1 MKSDAWQRQWDLFHA
16 ARDLSPAERAQFLDR
31 ECGGDPA
38 LRARIDEL
46 LRADA
51 AANEIFPDTTDS
63 VRPRRDAEP
72 PTQIGP
78 FRLLRKIGEGG
89 FAEVWLAEQKAPVA
103 REAAVKLL
111 KPGMDS
117 RRVVARFDAE
127 RDVLARLQ
135 HPGIAHV
142 LDAGLTQTGHPWFA
156 MEFVD
161 GQPITRYCDEHSL
174 PPEER
179 IDLFLSVCAAVQH
192 AHERGII
199 HRDLKPSNVLVTTV
213 DGQPVAKVIDF
224 GIAKAIQNDGVGA
237 TWMTEAGQ
245 LLGTPG
251 YMSPEQLRAEDV
263 DTRSDVYA
271 LGVLL
276 YELLVGVQ
284 PVDTSMVQRAGMVAM
299 IRMLCESDIPRP
311 STKVFDKSAVTESM
325 LERRRL
331 DRDSLRRRLR
341 GDLDWIVARAL
352 DRERGRR
359 YRSPI
364 ALAED
369 LSRHRRHL
377 PVEAGPPSVRYR
389 LGKWV
394 QRNRAAA
401 VALGAIS
408 LSLALGAVWL
418 VRIARAERT
427 LRIETESAAKT
438 SRAVIEFLTRD
449 VLSAADPRQAERPD
463 MTVRDALDRAAD
475 TVDRRFEA
483 EPASRAAVHA
493 ALGNTFGS
501 LGALERALHH
511 LERAADESRRIHG
524 DESLLTESAR
534 NDLAIVYRRMGRY
547 ADAERILKAMLA
559 VREQR
564 LGSTHRETI
573 ATRLNLGSILAQAGR
588 PAEAEPLIRSAVR
601 DFGEVLG
608 DDHGDTMLAR
618 QHHVSALLNLDRKSE
633 AEPLIA
639 RVLEHQIATR
649 GADHPYTIAARS
661 SLAKLRED
669 LGNVDDAE
677 AEYREVVASCER
689 RVGDGHVDTHVARV
703 NLGAL
708 LVRRGRYEAA
718 ESILRSARE
727 RLDTLLPSTHPNL
740 AFAIHSLAK
749 LEIGKDSPEQAEP
762 LFADAAER
770 MNNASNARDARRAEF
785 VLDHARCLVKLGRR
799 EPAIERLHAGLA
811 ACDDLGATAKR
822 VRLAILDEL
831 IALGDDVERWRLERA
846 RAAR

>member
-1 MKSDAWQRQWDLFHA
+1 VREDDWQRQWDLFHA
-16 ARDLSPAERAQFLDR
+16 ARDRLPAERAQFLDR
-31 ECGGDPA
+31 ECMGDPS
-38 LRARIDEL
+38 LRARIDAL
-46 LRADA
+46 LHADA
-51 AANEIFPDTTDS
+51 AARDIFPDVGDS

-72 PTQIGP
+72 PTQVGP

-103 REAAVKLL
+103 REVAVKLL

-117 RRVVARFDAE
+117 RRIVARFDAE

-135 HPGIAHV
+135 HPGIARV
-142 LDAGLTQTGHPWFA
+142 LDAGLTDTGHPWFA
-156 MEFVD
+156 MEYVD
-161 GQPITRYCDEHSL
+161 GHPITQYCDEHSL
-174 PPEER
+174 SPDAR
-179 IDLFLSVCAAVQH
+179 IDLFLGVCAAVQH
-192 AHERGII
+192 AQERGII

-213 DGQPVAKVIDF
+213 DGQPLAKVIDF
-224 GIAKAIQNDGVGA
+224 GIAKAIQTDEIGA
-237 TWMTEAGQ
+237 TWLTEAGQ

-251 YMSPEQLRAEDV
+251 YMSPEQLQAEEI

-284 PVDTSMVQRAGMVAM
+284 PVDTASVQRAGVVAM
-299 IRMLCESDIPRP
+299 VRLLCESNIPRP
-311 STKVFDKSAVTESM
+311 STKVVDRSAVTESM
-325 LERRRL
+325 LARRRI
-331 DRDSLRRRLR
+331 DRDRLRRRLR
-341 GDLDWIVARAL
+341 GDLDWIIARAL
-352 DRERGRR
+352 DRERERR

-369 LSRHRRHL
+369 LSRHRRHQ
-377 PVEAGPPSVRYR
+377 PVEAGPPSLRYR
-389 LGKWV
+389 VGKWI
-394 QRNRAAA
+394 QRNRATSFALAA
-401 VALGAIS
+401 IVV
-408 LSLALGAVWL
+408 SLALGAVWL
-418 VRIARAERT
+418 MRIARAERV
-427 LRIETESAAKT
+427 LRLETESAAKT

-463 MTVRDALDRAAD
+463 MTVREALDRAAA
-475 TVDRRFEA
+475 TIDRRFEA

-511 LERAADESRRIHG
+511 LERAADESQRIHG

-547 ADAERILKAMLA
+547 ADAERILRAMLV

-564 LGSTHRETI
+564 LGSTHRETV

-588 PAEAEPLIRSAVR
+588 LAEAEPLIRSAVG
-601 DFGEVLG
+601 DFAEVLG

-618 QHHVSALLNLDRKSE
+618 QHHASALLNLDRKSE

-639 RVLEHQIATR
+639 RVLAHQIATR

-689 RVGDGHVDTHVARV
+689 RVGDGHADTHVARV

-718 ESILRSARE
+718 ETILRSARD
-727 RLDTLLPSTHPNL
+727 RLDTLLPPTHPNL
-740 AFAIHSLAK
+740 AFAIHSLAR
-749 LEIGKDSPEQAEP
+749 LEFGRNSLEHAEP

-785 VLDHARCLVKLGRR
+785 ILDHARCLVKLGHRD
-799 EPAIERLHAGLA
+799 PAIERLRAGLA
-811 ACDDLGATAKR
+811 VCDDLGTPARR